1 VEHHAG
7 DQEPAVAESSHA
19 AEERAEHVGNNK
31 QHGVDQRSEGL
42 MLNADAPDAT
52 SSSTIGVMLGTGT
65 GNDNPAAEEDVPEA
79 AVIEEE
85 PKIKEINWAPKEIVQ
100 PQRICVARKHMMS
113 GCSTRKTILTELC
126 VSCSAPL
133 TT

>member
-19 AEERAEHVGNNK
+19 AEERAEHVGNDE
-31 QHGVDQRSEGL
+31 QHGVDQCSEGL

-52 SSSTIGVMLGTGT
+52 SGSPIGVMLGAGT
-65 GNDNPAAEEDVPEA
+65 SNDNLAAEEDAPEA

-85 PKIKEINWAPKEIVQ
+85 PKIKEINRAPKETVQ
-100 PQRICVARKHMMS
+100 PQRIHVARKHY
-113 GCSTRKTILTELC
+113 GE
-126 VSCSAPL
+126 
-133 TT
+133 

>member
-1 VEHHAG
+1 VEHHAS

-19 AEERAEHVGNNK
+19 AEERAEHIGNNE

-52 SSSTIGVMLGTGT
+52 SSSTIGVMLGTRT
-65 GNDNPAAEEDVPEA
+65 GNDNPAAEEDAPEA

-85 PKIKEINWAPKEIVQ
+85 PKIKEIVT
-100 PQRICVARKHMMS
+100 PQVFSSLIALHLHEHKQAS
-113 GCSTRKTILTELC
+113 FI
-126 VSCSAPL
+126 SCISL
-133 TT
+133 